1 MSFVPRAH
9 TLLLKSINAQLESRN
24 VSVLTV
30 MTRISRLAPM
40 TQASNVKTQMLPS
53 FLLQTVSGIRWTGT
67 VTAQKDLR
75 H

>member
-1 MSFVPRAH
+1 MSFVPRIH
-9 TLLLKSINAQLESRN
+9 TLLKSINAQLEYGN

-30 MTRISRLAPM
+30 MTRISSLAPM
-40 TQASNVKTQMLPS
+40 AQVSNVKTLMLSS

-67 VTAQKDLR
+67 VTTQRDLR